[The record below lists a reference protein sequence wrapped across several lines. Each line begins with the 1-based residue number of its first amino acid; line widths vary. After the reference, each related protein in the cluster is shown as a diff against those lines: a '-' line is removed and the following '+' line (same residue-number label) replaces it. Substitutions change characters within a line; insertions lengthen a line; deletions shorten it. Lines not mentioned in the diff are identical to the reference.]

1 MKGLIDPRLRD
12 LYCKRY
18 ICADPLTAHALRAT
32 CRTLHNWI
40 SIDQEFIEKLRN
52 FMKLGVYRIRF
63 FDCYDFFG
71 SIKTTYYYYE
81 KGPDQFVFDYNEF
94 HPSIDSLLGEVPYPR
109 IVKSINK
116 TFRNDNAMDII
127 NSITRLEY
135 VKKIKWFIGYDEQ
148 NKYFIL
154 Y

>member
-52 FMKLGVYRIRF
+52 FMKLGVYRTLFSR
-63 FDCYDFFG
+63 YHDFFG
-71 SIKTTYYYYE
+71 DFGVTFRHLKS
-81 KGPDQFVFDYNEF
+81 PDIFVFDYNEYQY
-94 HPSIDSLLGEVPYPR
+94 SMDLLVGEVPYPR
-109 IVKSINK
+109 IVKAINK

-135 VKKIKWFIGYDEQ
+135 VKKIKWFIAYDKQ

>member
-52 FMKLGVYRIRF
+52 FMKLGVYRTTW
-63 FDCYDFFG
+63 FDYHDFFG
-71 SIKTTYYYYE
+71 PVKVTFRHLKSPDIFALNYDNYYA
-81 KGPDQFVFDYNEF
+81 
-94 HPSIDSLLGEVPYPR
+94 SIDSLIGQVPYPR
-109 IVKSINK
+109 IVKAINRS
-116 TFRNDNAMDII
+116 FNNDNAMDII

-135 VKKIKWFIGYDEQ
+135 VKKIKWMIVYDVR

-154 Y
+154 C

>member
-40 SIDQEFIEKLRN
+40 NIDREFIEKLRN
-52 FMKLGVYRIRF
+52 FMKLGVYRTID
-63 FDCYDFFG
+63 FDFYDFFG
-71 SIKTTYYYYE
+71 PVKTTYYLE
-81 KGPDQFVFDYNEF
+81 KKPDYFVFCL
-94 HPSIDSLLGEVPYPR
+94 IDPIPIESLLGEVPYSR
-109 IVKSINK
+109 IVKAINK
-116 TFRNDNAMDII
+116 TFNNGNAMNII
-127 NSITRLEY
+127 NSITRLKY
-135 VKKIKWFIGYDEQ
+135 VKKIKWMIVYDEQ

-154 Y
+154 C